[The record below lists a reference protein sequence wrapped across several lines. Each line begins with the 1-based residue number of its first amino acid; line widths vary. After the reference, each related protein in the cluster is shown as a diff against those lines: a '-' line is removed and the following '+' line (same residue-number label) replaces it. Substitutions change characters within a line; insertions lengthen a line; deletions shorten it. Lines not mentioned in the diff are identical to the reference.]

1 MTDST
6 QQTMDQATG
15 VARAVGEAVGKKVE
29 EVADKSKQAGAD
41 AVAGLGRTASTI
53 ADSVAEQSPAIADY
67 VRGAG
72 EKIDRL
78 ATDLR
83 DKKVGDL
90 MTSAVEFGRSQPVVM
105 IAGAALVGFALSRLI
120 KAGVAAPSDSNGPS
134 SDSQGGAGM
143 MLNTP
148 RRPGVVTLFTAA
160 IAQSADLVQTEF
172 RLARAEV
179 SEKLAALRVG
189 LALMAVG
196 AIFLIVALGMLLQAL
211 VSVLIASGM
220 SPPAAIL
227 LVAGGAAV
235 IGLVL
240 FLMGQKRLSPEE
252 LVPDRTLTSL
262 SRDGRMMKE
271 TVT

>member
-1 MTDST
+1 
-6 QQTMDQATG
+6 
-15 VARAVGEAVGKKVE
+15 
-29 EVADKSKQAGAD
+29 
-41 AVAGLGRTASTI
+41 
-53 ADSVAEQSPAIADY
+53 
-67 VRGAG
+67 
-72 EKIDRL
+72 
-78 ATDLR
+78 
-83 DKKVGDL
+83 
-90 MTSAVEFGRSQPVVM
+90 
-105 IAGAALVGFALSRLI
+105 
-120 KAGVAAPSDSNGPS
+120 
-134 SDSQGGAGM
+134 M

-148 RRPGVVTLFTAA
+148 RRSSIVTLFTAA

-172 RLARAEV
+172 RLARAEI

-235 IGLVL
+235 IGLAL
-240 FLMGQKRLSPEE
+240 FLMGQKRLSSEE

>member
-1 MTDST
+1 
-6 QQTMDQATG
+6 
-15 VARAVGEAVGKKVE
+15 
-29 EVADKSKQAGAD
+29 
-41 AVAGLGRTASTI
+41 
-53 ADSVAEQSPAIADY
+53 
-67 VRGAG
+67 
-72 EKIDRL
+72 
-78 ATDLR
+78 
-83 DKKVGDL
+83 
-90 MTSAVEFGRSQPVVM
+90 
-105 IAGAALVGFALSRLI
+105 
-120 KAGVAAPSDSNGPS
+120 
-134 SDSQGGAGM
+134 M
-143 MLNTP
+143 MLNAP
-148 RRPGVVTLFTAA
+148 RRSGVVTLFTAA

-179 SEKLAALRVG
+179 SEKLAALRIG

-196 AIFLIVALGMLLQAL
+196 AIFLIAALGMLLQAL

-227 LVAGGAAV
+227 LVAGAAAV

>member
-1 MTDST
+1 
-6 QQTMDQATG
+6 
-15 VARAVGEAVGKKVE
+15 
-29 EVADKSKQAGAD
+29 
-41 AVAGLGRTASTI
+41 
-53 ADSVAEQSPAIADY
+53 
-67 VRGAG
+67 
-72 EKIDRL
+72 
-78 ATDLR
+78 
-83 DKKVGDL
+83 
-90 MTSAVEFGRSQPVVM
+90 
-105 IAGAALVGFALSRLI
+105 
-120 KAGVAAPSDSNGPS
+120 
-134 SDSQGGAGM
+134 M
-143 MLNTP
+143 MLNTS

-179 SEKLAALRVG
+179 SEKLAALRIGV
-189 LALMAVG
+189 ALMAVG

-211 VSVLIASGM
+211 ASVLIAAGM

-240 FLMGQKRLSPEE
+240 FLMGQKRLNPDE

>member
-1 MTDST
+1 
-6 QQTMDQATG
+6 
-15 VARAVGEAVGKKVE
+15 
-29 EVADKSKQAGAD
+29 
-41 AVAGLGRTASTI
+41 
-53 ADSVAEQSPAIADY
+53 
-67 VRGAG
+67 
-72 EKIDRL
+72 
-78 ATDLR
+78 
-83 DKKVGDL
+83 
-90 MTSAVEFGRSQPVVM
+90 
-105 IAGAALVGFALSRLI
+105 
-120 KAGVAAPSDSNGPS
+120 
-134 SDSQGGAGM
+134 M

-148 RRPGVVTLFTAA
+148 HRPGVVTLFTAA

-179 SEKLAALRVG
+179 SEKLAALRIG
-189 LALMAVG
+189 LGLMAVG
-196 AIFLIVALGMLLQAL
+196 AIFLIAALGMLLQAL

-227 LVAGGAAV
+227 VVAGGAAV

-240 FLMGQKRLSPEE
+240 FLMGQKRLSPDE

>member
-1 MTDST
+1 
-6 QQTMDQATG
+6 
-15 VARAVGEAVGKKVE
+15 
-29 EVADKSKQAGAD
+29 
-41 AVAGLGRTASTI
+41 
-53 ADSVAEQSPAIADY
+53 
-67 VRGAG
+67 
-72 EKIDRL
+72 
-78 ATDLR
+78 
-83 DKKVGDL
+83 
-90 MTSAVEFGRSQPVVM
+90 
-105 IAGAALVGFALSRLI
+105 
-120 KAGVAAPSDSNGPS
+120 
-134 SDSQGGAGM
+134 M

-148 RRPGVVTLFTAA
+148 RRPGVVTLVTAA

-172 RLARAEV
+172 RLARAEI

-189 LALMAVG
+189 LAMMAVG

-240 FLMGQKRLSPEE
+240 FLMGQKRLDPEE

>member
-1 MTDST
+1 
-6 QQTMDQATG
+6 
-15 VARAVGEAVGKKVE
+15 
-29 EVADKSKQAGAD
+29 
-41 AVAGLGRTASTI
+41 
-53 ADSVAEQSPAIADY
+53 
-67 VRGAG
+67 
-72 EKIDRL
+72 
-78 ATDLR
+78 
-83 DKKVGDL
+83 
-90 MTSAVEFGRSQPVVM
+90 
-105 IAGAALVGFALSRLI
+105 
-120 KAGVAAPSDSNGPS
+120 
-134 SDSQGGAGM
+134 M

-160 IAQSADLVQTEF
+160 IAQSTDLVQTEF
-172 RLARAEV
+172 RLARAEI

-189 LALMAVG
+189 LAMMAVG
-196 AIFLIVALGMLLQAL
+196 AIFLIAALGMLLQAL

-220 SPPAAIL
+220 SPPVAIL

-240 FLMGQKRLSPEE
+240 FLMGQKRLDPEE

>member
-1 MTDST
+1 
-6 QQTMDQATG
+6 
-15 VARAVGEAVGKKVE
+15 
-29 EVADKSKQAGAD
+29 
-41 AVAGLGRTASTI
+41 
-53 ADSVAEQSPAIADY
+53 
-67 VRGAG
+67 
-72 EKIDRL
+72 
-78 ATDLR
+78 
-83 DKKVGDL
+83 
-90 MTSAVEFGRSQPVVM
+90 
-105 IAGAALVGFALSRLI
+105 
-120 KAGVAAPSDSNGPS
+120 
-134 SDSQGGAGM
+134 M

-179 SEKLAALRVG
+179 SEKLAALRIG
-189 LALMAVG
+189 LGLMAVG
-196 AIFLIVALGMLLQAL
+196 AIFLIAALGMLLQAL
-211 VSVLIASGM
+211 VSVLIAAGM

-240 FLMGQKRLSPEE
+240 FLMGQKRLGPEE

>member
-1 MTDST
+1 M
-6 QQTMDQATG
+6 M
-15 VARAVGEAVGKKVE
+15 
-29 EVADKSKQAGAD
+29 
-41 AVAGLGRTASTI
+41 RT
-53 ADSVAEQSPAIADY
+53 V
-67 VRGAG
+67 
-72 EKIDRL
+72 
-78 ATDLR
+78 
-83 DKKVGDL
+83 
-90 MTSAVEFGRSQPVVM
+90 
-105 IAGAALVGFALSRLI
+105 
-120 KAGVAAPSDSNGPS
+120 
-134 SDSQGGAGM
+134 
-143 MLNTP
+143 P

-172 RLARAEV
+172 RLARAEI
-179 SEKLAALRVG
+179 SEKLAALRIG
-189 LALMAVG
+189 LAMMAVG

-211 VSVLIASGM
+211 VSVLIAAGM

-240 FLMGQKRLSPEE
+240 FLVGQKRLNPEE

>member
-1 MTDST
+1 
-6 QQTMDQATG
+6 
-15 VARAVGEAVGKKVE
+15 
-29 EVADKSKQAGAD
+29 
-41 AVAGLGRTASTI
+41 
-53 ADSVAEQSPAIADY
+53 
-67 VRGAG
+67 
-72 EKIDRL
+72 
-78 ATDLR
+78 
-83 DKKVGDL
+83 
-90 MTSAVEFGRSQPVVM
+90 
-105 IAGAALVGFALSRLI
+105 
-120 KAGVAAPSDSNGPS
+120 
-134 SDSQGGAGM
+134 

-160 IAQSADLVQTEF
+160 LAQSADLVQTEF

-240 FLMGQKRLSPEE
+240 FLMGQKRLSRRSWFPT
-252 LVPDRTLTSL
+252 VP
-262 SRDGRMMKE
+262 
-271 TVT
+271 

>member
-1 MTDST
+1 
-6 QQTMDQATG
+6 
-15 VARAVGEAVGKKVE
+15 
-29 EVADKSKQAGAD
+29 
-41 AVAGLGRTASTI
+41 
-53 ADSVAEQSPAIADY
+53 
-67 VRGAG
+67 
-72 EKIDRL
+72 
-78 ATDLR
+78 
-83 DKKVGDL
+83 
-90 MTSAVEFGRSQPVVM
+90 
-105 IAGAALVGFALSRLI
+105 
-120 KAGVAAPSDSNGPS
+120 
-134 SDSQGGAGM
+134 M

-179 SEKLAALRVG
+179 SEKLAALRIG
-189 LALMAVG
+189 LGLMAVG
-196 AIFLIVALGMLLQAL
+196 AIFLIAALGMLLQAL

-240 FLMGQKRLSPEE
+240 FLMGQKRLSPDE

>member
-1 MTDST
+1 
-6 QQTMDQATG
+6 
-15 VARAVGEAVGKKVE
+15 
-29 EVADKSKQAGAD
+29 
-41 AVAGLGRTASTI
+41 
-53 ADSVAEQSPAIADY
+53 
-67 VRGAG
+67 
-72 EKIDRL
+72 
-78 ATDLR
+78 
-83 DKKVGDL
+83 
-90 MTSAVEFGRSQPVVM
+90 
-105 IAGAALVGFALSRLI
+105 
-120 KAGVAAPSDSNGPS
+120 
-134 SDSQGGAGM
+134 M

-179 SEKLAALRVG
+179 SEKLAALRIG

-196 AIFLIVALGMLLQAL
+196 AIFLIAALGMLLQAL
-211 VSVLIASGM
+211 VSVLIAAGM